1 MTTWLER
8 GSVFIS
14 TLDIPA
20 DADAKACRKIFRAH
34 GWRFHGGTYWGRRA
48 WGKATRKYLIARGLV
63 EAPKLP
69 IEALAADIIFPFRQE
84 RSAP

>member
-14 TLDIPA
+14 TLEIPA
-20 DADAKACRKIFRAH
+20 DADAKACRK
-34 GWRFHGGTYWGRRA
+34 
-48 WGKATRKYLIARGLV
+48 YLIARGMV

-69 IEALAADIIFPFRQE
+69 IEALAADIIFPFREQRIAE
-84 RSAP
+84 